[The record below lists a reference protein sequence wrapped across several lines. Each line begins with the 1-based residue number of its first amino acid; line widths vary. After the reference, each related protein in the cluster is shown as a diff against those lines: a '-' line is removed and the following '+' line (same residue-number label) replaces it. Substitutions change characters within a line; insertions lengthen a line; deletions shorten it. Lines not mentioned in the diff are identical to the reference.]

1 MAKAVV
7 TFATYQGGQ
16 LVSRDSVTHDIVKV
30 GRDPKS
36 HLRVDDPA
44 ASRMHAVIEVASPS
58 EITLIDLGND
68 PGTYVNGERIN
79 KCRLR
84 VGDRIDIGSTQLILE
99 NVEADAGRFDAR
111 QALGAAVARAS
122 EQSYAEPA
130 LAGAPGFAAAGA
142 PNAGGFP
149 QQAYNP
155 HGTLP
160 QGTRLAGTMPPAAMG
175 TVATA
180 LAITARAVT
189 TPTRW

>member
-99 NVEADAGRFDAR
+99 NVEADTGNRFDGRPSMGAR
-111 QALGAAVARAS
+111 GEPQGG
-122 EQSYAEPA
+122 YADTSA
-130 LAGAPGFAAAGA
+130 FSAAGAGAYGGMSAAGGFAAQ
-142 PNAGGFP
+142 PGFP
-149 QQAYNP
+149 GQA
-155 HGTLP
+155 
-160 QGTRLAGTMPPAAMG
+160 AAF
-175 TVATA
+175 
-180 LAITARAVT
+180 
-189 TPTRW
+189 

>member
-36 HLRVDDPA
+36 HLRVEDPA

-99 NVEADAGRFDAR
+99 NVEADGSVD
-111 QALGAAVARAS
+111 V
-122 EQSYAEPA
+122 
-130 LAGAPGFAAAGA
+130 
-142 PNAGGFP
+142 N
-149 QQAYNP
+149 
-155 HGTLP
+155 
-160 QGTRLAGTMPPAAMG
+160 
-175 TVATA
+175 
-180 LAITARAVT
+180 
-189 TPTRW
+189 